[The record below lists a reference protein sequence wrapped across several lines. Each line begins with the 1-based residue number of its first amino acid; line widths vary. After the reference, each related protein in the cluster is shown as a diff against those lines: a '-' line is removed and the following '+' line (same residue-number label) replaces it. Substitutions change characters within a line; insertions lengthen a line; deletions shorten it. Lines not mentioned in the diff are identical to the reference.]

1 MKVQIFLPVTFLCLT
16 LFGTYALESFANSD
30 IGQSKQTREDV
41 KETDNFN
48 LGFIAAKMGN
58 FAEAIKL
65 WKPLAEQGES
75 HAQYN
80 LGLIYEQEVG
90 FQNFKEAFYWYKK
103 SAIQGVLEAQY
114 RLGFAYSVGQGVD
127 DNPMAGLM
135 WIIISLGGGNEKAA
149 HLKNILVQFM
159 NDNKPEYDAEKIAF
173 SLALECVQNNFMG
186 CYPEESNLEI
196 KKA

>member
-1 MKVQIFLPVTFLCLT
+1 MKAQIFLPVTFLCVI
-16 LFGTYALESFANSD
+16 LFGAYPVKSFADGDTAQPNL
-30 IGQSKQTREDV
+30 TREDV
-41 KETDNFN
+41 KKPDNFE
-48 LGFIAAKMGN
+48 LGLLAAKMGN

-127 DNPMAGLM
+127 DNPLAGLM
-135 WIIISLGGGNEKAA
+135 WIIISLVGGNEKAA
-149 HLKNILVQFM
+149 HLKNKLVQFM